1 MAETLAAPAA
11 VPAAQPAP
19 APVPAGF
26 AADETALFA
35 PNYPLPRLELARGEG
50 VRVWDVLGREYL
62 DFTSGIAVL
71 ALGHAPEG
79 LAEAVARQMNTL
91 GHCSNLFSNRPA
103 TELARELLAATGWG
117 RAFLCNS
124 GTEANEA
131 ALKFARAR
139 AKAKGLP
146 GRDVLAFTGGFHGRT
161 AFALAATHHPE
172 YRAPFEPLVPGI
184 RFAPFGDESALD
196 AVLDANV
203 CAVIVEPVQGEAGVI
218 PASRDFL
225 QALRARTAAIGA
237 ALIFDEVQT
246 GIGRTGRLLAAE
258 HFGVMPDYVTLSK
271 ALGNGFPVAA
281 VLMTAD
287 AAASLAP
294 GMHGCTFGG
303 GAPAATAA
311 RFVLERVSQPA
322 FLERVRRVGGH
333 LGAALE
339 SLVRRHDGLKE
350 ARGLG
355 LLRAI
360 ELAPGA
366 PYDAPALVAAARDR
380 GLLLVRGGERA
391 IRVIPPLVVNE
402 VDVEDAIGKLDAA
415 IAALESKGAQTT

>member
-1 MAETLAAPAA
+1 MAETLAAPVAGTA
-11 VPAAQPAP
+11 TPPAP
-19 APVPAGF
+19 APIPAGF

-79 LAEAVARQMNTL
+79 LAEAVAKQMNTL
-91 GHCSNLFSNRPA
+91 GHCSNLYANRPA
-103 TELARELLAATGWG
+103 IELARELLAATGWG
-117 RAFLCNS
+117 RAFFCNS
-124 GTEANEA
+124 GAEANEA

-139 AKAKGLP
+139 AGAKGLP
-146 GRDVLAFTGGFHGRT
+146 GRDILAFHGGFHGRT
-161 AFALAATHHPE
+161 AFALAATHHPD

-184 RFAPFGDESALD
+184 RFAPFGDVAALD
-196 AVLDANV
+196 TVLDANV

-218 PASRDFL
+218 AASRDFL
-225 QALRARTAAIGA
+225 QALRERTEATGA

-246 GIGRTGRLLAAE
+246 GMGRTGRLLAAE
-258 HFGVMPDYVTLSK
+258 HYGVMPDYVTLSK

-287 AAASLAP
+287 AAATLKP

-322 FLERVRRVGGH
+322 FLERVRRVGRH

-339 SLVRRHDGLKE
+339 SLAQRHAGVKE

-360 ELAPGA
+360 ELSPGA
-366 PYDAPALVAAARDR
+366 PYDAPTLIAAARER

-391 IRVIPPLVVNE
+391 IRVIPPLTVTE
-402 VDVEDAIGKLDAA
+402 VEVEDAIGKLDAA
-415 IAALESKGAQTT
+415 LAAHEGR

>member
-1 MAETLAAPAA
+1 MAETIAAPVADAA
-11 VPAAQPAP
+11 AKPAP
-19 APVPAGF
+19 APIPAGF
-26 AADETALFA
+26 AVDETALFA

-62 DFTSGIAVL
+62 DFTAGIAVL

-79 LAEAVARQMNTL
+79 LAEVVAAQMNTL
-91 GHCSNLFSNRPA
+91 GHCSNLYANRPA

-117 RAFLCNS
+117 RAFFCNS

-139 AKAKGLP
+139 AGAKGLP
-146 GRDVLAFTGGFHGRT
+146 GRDILAFHGGFHGRT
-161 AFALAATHHPE
+161 AFALSATHHPD
-172 YRAPFEPLVPGI
+172 YRTPFEPLVPGI
-184 RFAPFGDESALD
+184 RFAPFGDLAAFD
-196 AVLDANV
+196 AVFDANV

-218 PASRDFL
+218 AASRDFL
-225 QALRARTAAIGA
+225 QALRERTEATGA

-246 GIGRTGRLLAAE
+246 GMGRTGRLLAAE

-281 VLMTAD
+281 VLMTAE
-287 AAASLAP
+287 AAATLKP

-303 GAPAATAA
+303 GAPAAAAA

-322 FLERVRRVGGH
+322 FLEHVRRVGRH

-339 SLVRRHDGLKE
+339 SLAQRHAGVKE

-366 PYDAPALVAAARDR
+366 PYDAPALIATARER

-391 IRVIPPLVVNE
+391 VRVIPPLVVTE
-402 VDVEDAIGKLDAA
+402 VEVEDAIGKLDAA
-415 IAALESKGAQTT
+415 LAAHEGR